1 MELSLGGLI
10 GAVIG
15 AALGAVNFAMLAPM
29 ISEKL
34 RAAAQTEQGREEL
47 QERISTARR
56 SILAFNM
63 LVFVGAG
70 YWAGTTFG

>member
-10 GAVIG
+10 GAMVG
-15 AALGAVNFAMLAPM
+15 AVLGAVNFM
-29 ISEKL
+29 IIGPWLDQKM
-34 RAAAQTEQGREEL
+34 RAAETPLSAEEL
-47 QERISTARR
+47 EGRISAARR
-56 SILAFNM
+56 GVLAFNM